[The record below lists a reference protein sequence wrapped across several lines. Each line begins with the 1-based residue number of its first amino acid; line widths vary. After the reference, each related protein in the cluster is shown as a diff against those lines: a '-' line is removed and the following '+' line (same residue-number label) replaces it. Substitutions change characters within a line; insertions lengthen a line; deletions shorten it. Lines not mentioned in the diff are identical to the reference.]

1 VRGILAATK
10 DNLRS
15 QELFLW
21 LIPVGVAAALFVLS
35 EKMTA
40 ELIGASI
47 ALMLFVF
54 LVNRP
59 GTALIALVVF
69 LPLQLMGFGLL
80 LGLHVPAAILRP
92 AGGLTELLALAILV
106 AGLRQL
112 RDTSGRLD
120 RIDIAVLVYVGVVTV
135 YLIVPHLFS
144 SIAPTQW
151 SPRILAWRSDAG
163 YPLLFFGARHAPIP
177 FRTKDRL
184 VQVLIAMGGFVA
196 VLALYQQLAPQ
207 AWSDFVLNTAH
218 VATYEFRVLGLPPSV
233 VAQNLGYI
241 FNISPL
247 RVSSIFV
254 SPFDM
259 GDYLVLVTAAVA
271 TRISSDRRSPL
282 NYVILAAVLGAIF
295 FSRSRSDGLAAVII
309 LVLIALPTSR
319 SPIEGRVRLIGVLLV
334 AAVLVVPSL
343 GGTRFVGAQGGT
355 ASSKAHITAI
365 ENGIDVIESHPLGVG
380 LGVQPST
387 ANRFAS
393 TAKTILN
400 GNISENSIIQ
410 VGDELGIQA
419 LIPWLAM
426 MTFILLA
433 LKRRASG
440 GDDFA
445 AILGFG
451 LLGVVIAGLYHHV
464 FLLLPVP
471 WTLWAGA
478 GLALSVYQERSSA
491 DTAERTASYLAS
503 PGVR

>member
-1 VRGILAATK
+1 
-10 DNLRS
+10 
-15 QELFLW
+15 
-21 LIPVGVAAALFVLS
+21 
-35 EKMTA
+35 
-40 ELIGASI
+40 
-47 ALMLFVF
+47 
-54 LVNRP
+54 
-59 GTALIALVVF
+59 
-69 LPLQLMGFGLL
+69 
-80 LGLHVPAAILRP
+80 
-92 AGGLTELLALAILV
+92 
-106 AGLRQL
+106 
-112 RDTSGRLD
+112 
-120 RIDIAVLVYVGVVTV
+120 
-135 YLIVPHLFS
+135 
-144 SIAPTQW
+144 
-151 SPRILAWRSDAG
+151 
-163 YPLLFFGARHAPIP
+163 
-177 FRTKDRL
+177 
-184 VQVLIAMGGFVA
+184 
-196 VLALYQQLAPQ
+196 
-207 AWSDFVLNTAH
+207 
-218 VATYEFRVLGLPPSV
+218 
-233 VAQNLGYI
+233 
-241 FNISPL
+241 
-247 RVSSIFV
+247 V